1 MMIFSVVA
9 ALLLAAALLFIVP
22 SLWRQHGRKGVQ
34 RDRSNLE
41 IYKDQLAELEA
52 DLNAGTVSQEQFEH
66 GRVELE
72 RRLLDD
78 VAQQPAPPPVID
90 DRGAGRGA
98 AITVVLFIPVLAV
111 LIYLI
116 QGAPNAI
123 SPEPIAPVAVN
134 GNGAEQPSHEIT
146 EDQIQSMVAKLAER
160 METNP
165 NDTEGWLMLGRSY
178 GALGRYAEAVA
189 ALEKAV
195 ALQPDSADLLVDYA
209 DVLAM
214 SSGETLDG
222 KPAELI
228 ARALSLDPNNQKG
241 LWLAGTAAFDRGDFN
256 TAIGHW
262 EHLLGQLPPG
272 SQEAQAMT
280 NNIAEARSK
289 SGQAGAVTAPTAA
302 DQPAE
307 IQGTVR
313 LKPELAGRA
322 APSDTVFVFARAV
335 QGPRMP
341 LAIVR
346 VQVKDLPLQFNLND
360 TQAVTPMARLSGYTE
375 VVVGARISKSGN
387 AMPESGDLEG
397 VVNAVQVGSSGINV
411 TIDTVVP

>member
-22 SLWRQHGRKGVQ
+22 SLWRRHGRQGVQ

-41 IYKDQLAELEA
+41 IYKDQLAELEV
-52 DLNAGTVSQEQFEH
+52 DLNAGTLSQEQFEH
-66 GRVELE
+66 GRLELE

-78 VAQQPAPPPVID
+78 VAQQPAPPVID
-90 DRGAGRGA
+90 DKGAGRGA
-98 AITVVLFIPVLAV
+98 AVSLALFVPLLAV

-116 QGAPNAI
+116 QGTPDGI
-123 SPEPIAPVAVN
+123 SPEKTAAMVA
-134 GNGAEQPSHEIT
+134 GNGEQPSHEIT
-146 EDQIQSMVAKLAER
+146 MDQIQNMVAKLAER

-178 GALGRYAEAVA
+178 GALGRYAEAGA
-189 ALEKAV
+189 ALERAV
-195 ALQPDSADLLVDYA
+195 ALQPDNADLLVDYA

-214 SSGETLDG
+214 ASGETLEG

-241 LWLAGTAAFDRGDFN
+241 LWLAGTAAFDRGDYN
-256 TAIGHW
+256 RAIGYW

-272 SQEAQAMT
+272 SQEAQAMI
-280 NNIAEARSK
+280 NNIAEARAQG
-289 SGQAGAVTAPTAA
+289 GQRGPATAA
-302 DQPAE
+302 TPAAEQME

-313 LKPELAGRA
+313 LKPELAARA
-322 APSDTVFVFARAV
+322 APTDTVFVFARPV

-341 LAIVR
+341 VAILR

-360 TQAVTPMARLSGYTE
+360 SQAVTPMARLSGYTE
-375 VVVGARISKSGN
+375 VAVGARISKSGN

-397 VVNAVQVGSSGINV
+397 IVNAVQVGSSGINV
-411 TIDTVVP
+411 VIDTVVP

>member
-22 SLWRQHGRKGVQ
+22 SLWRRHGRQGVQ

-41 IYKDQLAELEA
+41 IYKDQLAELEV
-52 DLNAGTVSQEQFEH
+52 DLNAGTLSQEQFEH
-66 GRVELE
+66 GRLELE

-78 VAQQPAPPPVID
+78 VAQQPAPPVID
-90 DRGAGRGA
+90 DKGAGRGA
-98 AITVVLFIPVLAV
+98 AVSLALFVPLLAV

-116 QGAPNAI
+116 QGTPDGI
-123 SPEPIAPVAVN
+123 SPEKTAAMVA
-134 GNGAEQPSHEIT
+134 GNGEQPSHEIT
-146 EDQIQSMVAKLAER
+146 MDQIQNMVAKLAER

-165 NDTEGWLMLGRSY
+165 EDTEGWLMLGRSY
-178 GALGRYAEAVA
+178 GALGRYAEAGA
-189 ALEKAV
+189 ALERAV
-195 ALQPDSADLLVDYA
+195 ALQPDNADLLVDYA

-214 SSGETLDG
+214 SSGETLEG

-241 LWLAGTAAFDRGDFN
+241 LWLAGTAAFDRGDYN
-256 TAIGHW
+256 SAIGYW

-280 NNIAEARSK
+280 NNIAEARAQG
-289 SGQAGAVTAPTAA
+289 GQGGPATAA
-302 DQPAE
+302 TPAAEQME

-313 LKPELAGRA
+313 LKPELAARA
-322 APSDTVFVFARAV
+322 APSDTVFVFARPV

-341 LAIVR
+341 VAILR

-360 TQAVTPMARLSGYTE
+360 SQAVTPMARLSGYTE
-375 VVVGARISKSGN
+375 VAVGARISKSGN

-397 VVNAVQVGSSGINV
+397 IVNAVQVGSSGINV
-411 TIDTVVP
+411 VIDTVVP

>member
-22 SLWRQHGRKGVQ
+22 SLWRQHSRKGVQ

-78 VAQQPAPPPVID
+78 VAQQPAPQAVID
-90 DRGAGRGA
+90 DKGAGRGA
-98 AITVVLFIPVLAV
+98 AIAVALFVPLLAV

-116 QGAPNAI
+116 QGTPNAI
-123 SPEPIAPVAVN
+123 SPEKIAPVAVN
-134 GNGAEQPSHEIT
+134 GNGGEQPSHEIT
-146 EDQIQSMVAKLAER
+146 MDQIQGMVAKLAER

-178 GALGRYAEAVA
+178 GALGRYGDAVA

-195 ALQPDSADLLVDYA
+195 ALQPDNPDLLVDYA

-214 SSGETLDG
+214 SSGETLEG

-228 ARALSLDPNNQKG
+228 ARALSIDPNNQKG
-241 LWLAGTAAFDRGDFN
+241 LWLAGTSAFDRGDFN

-280 NNIAEARSK
+280 NNIAEARAK
-289 SGQAGAVTAPTAA
+289 GGQGGTAA
-302 DQPAE
+302 AATPAAQAE

-322 APSDTVFVFARAV
+322 APTDTVFVFARAV

-360 TQAVTPMARLSGYTE
+360 SQAVTPMARLSGYTE

-387 AMPESGDLEG
+387 AMPQSGDLEG

-411 TIDTVVP
+411 VIDSVVP